1 MNEKCEQMY
10 LHLWYN
16 ESSSGRELHS
26 CKCLDF
32 KKNPENDED
41 QGRSDENTK
50 NITENQ
56 YNITWF
62 FEVRQDTEKLLAI
75 PTKNEKE
82 SSSQKLEITALL
94 SWFCSRWL
102 FFSGTHKAL
111 GSIPSTARSS
121 WVSRNDNVNYNNVC
135 SLKSL
140 LCFYKNLGLLLFSSV
155 KNVIGILMQI
165 ASNL

>member
-1 MNEKCEQMY
+1 MKNANKCTYTYDTMKAVLGGNFIAANAQI
-10 LHLWYN
+10 L
-16 ESSSGRELHS
+16 
-26 CKCLDF
+26 

-94 SWFCSRWL
+94 S
-102 FFSGTHKAL
+102 
-111 GSIPSTARSS
+111 
-121 WVSRNDNVNYNNVC
+121 
-135 SLKSL
+135 
-140 LCFYKNLGLLLFSSV
+140 
-155 KNVIGILMQI
+155 
-165 ASNL
+165 